1 MSEEDLKKI
10 EDFLDLRNIC
20 YLAGADTPTWEVKML
35 AKLYE
40 EYIKLREQVKEGASE
55 CEE

>member
-10 EDFLDLRNIC
+10 EEFLDMRSIC

-40 EYIKLREQVKEGASE
+40 EYMKLREQGKKGASKSE
-55 CEE
+55 